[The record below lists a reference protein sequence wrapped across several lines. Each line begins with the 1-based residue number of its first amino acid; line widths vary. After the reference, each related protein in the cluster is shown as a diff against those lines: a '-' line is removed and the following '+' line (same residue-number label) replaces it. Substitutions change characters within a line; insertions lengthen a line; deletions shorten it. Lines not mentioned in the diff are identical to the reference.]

1 MNNLRFR
8 DRREAGQS
16 LARALQAY
24 ADRPDVVVLG
34 LPRGGIP
41 VAYEV
46 ARALHAP
53 LDVFTVR
60 KLGVPGH
67 QEFAMGALASGGI
80 AVVDQ
85 ALLQALGL
93 GEQQFQ
99 DVVRAESAELNR
111 RETAYRDH
119 RPRPDIK
126 GKTVIVVDDGLAT
139 GSTMLAAI
147 AALRRLNPERIV
159 VAVPVGAPETCASL
173 RRVADDVIC
182 AVTPQPFR
190 AVGEH
195 YENFEQTSDDEVRRL
210 LNDAYEQE
218 KRKWTAA
225 ESHH

>member
-1 MNNLRFR
+1 MNDHRFR
-8 DRREAGQS
+8 DRREAGRS

-34 LPRGGIP
+34 LPRGGVP

-46 ARALHAP
+46 ARALHSP

-60 KLGVPGH
+60 KLGVPGR
-67 QEFAMGALASGGI
+67 QELAMGALASGGI

-93 GEQQFQ
+93 REQHFQ

-111 RETAYRDH
+111 REAAYRDH
-119 RPRPDIK
+119 RPRPDIE

-139 GSTMLAAI
+139 GSSMLAAI

-159 VAVPVGAPETCASL
+159 VAVPVGASETCASL

-182 AVTPQPFR
+182 AVTPQPFY

-218 KRKWTAA
+218 KRKWTTA
-225 ESHH
+225 